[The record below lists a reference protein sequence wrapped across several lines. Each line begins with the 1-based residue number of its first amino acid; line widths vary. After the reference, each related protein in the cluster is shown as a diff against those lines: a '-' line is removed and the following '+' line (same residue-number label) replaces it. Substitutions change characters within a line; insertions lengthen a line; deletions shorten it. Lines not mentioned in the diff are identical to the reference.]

1 MTSNVNEA
9 NFVLGPAQLYVA
21 PFGTS
26 EPTNPYDAPS
36 VTWVNV
42 GGTDG
47 GVSIEFDQTVTDL
60 QCDQVLLPVGGRVTA
75 ESVIVTA
82 SLSEITLANIIASL
96 AGAAAVVTAT
106 GVSGNKST
114 LTPVTTTAATQPNY
128 VALLIDGWAP
138 RGASSGNVENR
149 RLIIRKTL
157 PQPKTQLMFDKKT
170 QQAIATTFNAY
181 FVSSSVAPW
190 VIMDATD

>member
-1 MTSNVNEA
+1 MSINEA

-36 VTWVNV
+36 ASWVNV

-47 GVSIEFDQTVTDL
+47 GVSIEFDQTVTNL
-60 QCDQVLLPVGGRVTA
+60 ACDQVLLPVGGRVTD
-75 ESVIVTA
+75 EQVIVTA
-82 SLSEITLANIIASL
+82 TLSEITLANIIASL
-96 AGAAAVVTAT
+96 AGAATTATAT
-106 GVSGNKST
+106 GVSGNMST
-114 LTPVTTTAATQPNY
+114 LTPTTTTSATQPSY

-138 RGASSGNVENR
+138 RGASTNNPKNR
-149 RLIIRKTL
+149 RFIVRKTL

-181 FVSSSVAPW
+181 YVSTVIAPFI
-190 VIMDATD
+190 IMDATD